1 MLTICTILLGLV
13 VQATPPAP
21 PPAPPAGLLD
31 CHFKG
36 NTYVCRGRP

>member
-13 VQATPPAP
+13 VQATPPAT
-21 PPAPPAGLLD
+21 PAGLLD